1 MGTPATGTATPHQHA
16 PARGQDVDHADQV
29 EPLGRG
35 TGTATRAIV
44 RGRGQAAGAPRLTAW
59 PETPGQRFRNS
70 AAVWLALMAYWAL
83 ADVLLARFPP
93 GPGGRQVAPEGWAAL
108 AVYAALGLVGAW
120 CAARTG
126 FPAAWDARLPAAR
139 RLLLPALV
147 GAGFGVLAIAVEEAT
162 HSLRTLEGLLGP
174 ATVAFPASL
183 LVYSAGAIKWELL
196 FLLFPV
202 PALLWLV
209 SGVALRGRGQART
222 FWGLA
227 ALSAAVEP
235 LLQGVPLLVLS
246 GGAIGPAAFAAYA
259 AHGYA
264 FNFAAA
270 VGFRR
275 SGLLAAVLVRLGDYL
290 VWHVLYGNFFF
301 S

>member
-1 MGTPATGTATPHQHA
+1 MTAHPETIPATALNA
-16 PARGQDVDHADQV
+16 
-29 EPLGRG
+29 
-35 TGTATRAIV
+35 
-44 RGRGQAAGAPRLTAW
+44 
-59 PETPGQRFRNS
+59 
-70 AAVWLALMAYWAL
+70 AAVWLALIAYWAL
-83 ADVLLARFPP
+83 ADILLTRYPP
-93 GPGGRQVAPEGWAAL
+93 GSEGRQVAPEGWAAL
-108 AVYAALGLVGAW
+108 AVYTALGLVGVW

-126 FPAAWDARLPAAR
+126 FPAAWDARIPAAR
-139 RLLLPALV
+139 RLLLPLLV
-147 GAGFGVLAIAVEEAT
+147 GAGFGALAIVIEEAT
-162 HSLRTLEGLLGP
+162 HSLRILEGILGP

-209 SGVALRGRGQART
+209 SGVALRGRGQTRT
-222 FWGLA
+222 FWVLA

-235 LLQGVPLLVLS
+235 LLQGVPLLLLS

-275 SGLLAAVLVRLGDYL
+275 AGLLAAVLVRLGDYA

>member
-1 MGTPATGTATPHQHA
+1 VSAPATDTATAPRRHA
-16 PARGQDVDHADQV
+16 PARGHDVDQV
-29 EPLGRG
+29 EPIGRS
-35 TGTATRAIV
+35 TSTATRVII
-44 RGRGQAAGAPRLTAW
+44 RGPGQVPGAPRLTAR
-59 PETPGQRFRNS
+59 PETPGQRFRNA

-108 AVYAALGLVGAW
+108 AVYAALGLVGVW

-139 RLLLPALV
+139 RLLLPLLA
-147 GAGFGVLAIAVEEAT
+147 GAGFGALAIVIEEAT
-162 HSLRTLEGLLGP
+162 HSLRILEGILGP

-209 SGVALRGRGQART
+209 SGVALRGRGQTRT
-222 FWGLA
+222 FWVLA
-227 ALSAAVEP
+227 ALAAALEP
-235 LLQGVPLLVLS
+235 VVQGVPLLLVS
-246 GGAIGPAAFAAYA
+246 AGAIGPAAFAAYA
-259 AHGYA
+259 VHSYA
-264 FNFAAA
+264 FNLAAA

-275 SGLLAAVLVRLGDYL
+275 YGLLAAVLVRLGDYA
-290 VWHVLYGNFFF
+290 VWHVGYGNFFF